1 MGKTKINIW
10 CLLLLLL
17 FVLLTMHSYS
27 QELFTKEL
35 KWDPSDSIT
44 KTVFQNTNQII
55 EWGKNFSPFASVQS
69 EQFCIKNR
77 DVFILMV
84 DICSG
89 IYCPSIYIFE
99 VKNKHWQLITSAH
112 ANLKERIEIKVDN
125 YQKKIIFKT
134 KSVQIGEL
142 PFETLNLNFD
152 KMEQ

>member
-1 MGKTKINIW
+1 MGKAKINIL
-10 CLLLLLL
+10 CLLLLL
-17 FVLLTMHSYS
+17 VLLTMHSYS
-27 QELFTKEL
+27 QEFFTKEL
-35 KWDPSDSIT
+35 KWYPSDSIT
-44 KTVFQNTNQII
+44 KPVFQNTNQII
-55 EWGKNFSPFASVQS
+55 EWGKNLSPFASVQS

-84 DICSG
+84 DKCSG

-99 VKNKHWQLITSAH
+99 VKNKLWHLITSTH

-125 YQKKIIFKT
+125 NQKKIIFKT

-152 KMEQ
+152 KIEQ